1 MLQVS
6 QHGSVGHSKT
16 YSTPK
21 LIPQMLNLR
30 RTAHPSWSHKCSTWE
45 HLWDQ
50 LGCAVRLKFHTLLRS
65 LKLSVKLLKCMAN
78 MFLFLI
84 LILSLVLWGNAVL
97 NAPINKGEYQ
107 LNGDKTRVDS
117 TTTGHFGTSLFGA
130 THTFSCCSFHEFP
143 MFKSCTSLWRWRIN
157 N

>member
-1 MLQVS
+1 MGCHPTAESGQVGD
-6 QHGSVGHSKT
+6 QHEEVCG
-16 YSTPK
+16 Y
-21 LIPQMLNLR
+21 I
-30 RTAHPSWSHKCSTWE
+30 WI
-45 HLWDQ
+45 
-50 LGCAVRLKFHTLLRS
+50 FHTLLRS

-143 MFKSCTSLWRWRIN
+143 MFKSCTSLWRWSNWASSPASTALWALRALRAHYVST
-157 N
+157 